1 MKHVCFF
8 LKYIQGARHWLFAL
22 IVYGKLKNCITITL
36 VNFECYHDVTKVERC
51 LSGTSQAK
59 MSVIVTEHLIPHYFS
74 LSFRVIQLF

>member
-1 MKHVCFF
+1 MFLSKMHSRCTSLVVCVNSVW
-8 LKYIQGARHWLFAL
+8 KA
-22 IVYGKLKNCITITL
+22 KNCITITL

-74 LSFRVIQLF
+74 LSFRVTQLF